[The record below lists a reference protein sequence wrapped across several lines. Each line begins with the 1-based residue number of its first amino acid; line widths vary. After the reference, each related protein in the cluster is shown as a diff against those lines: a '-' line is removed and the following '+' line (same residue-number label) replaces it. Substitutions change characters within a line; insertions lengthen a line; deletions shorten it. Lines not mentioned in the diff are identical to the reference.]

1 MSNQTTQLANGQIH
15 MSDHITVEL
24 IAPDGWPNNRT
35 DPDAVAEE
43 APRIRVV
50 WPPHTTV
57 CTPASYPAVAATIT
71 RLISES
77 AIALARWKAHGR

>member
-1 MSNQTTQLANGQIH
+1 MPKVTRLAHGQIH
-15 MSDHITVEL
+15 MSDHLTVEV

-35 DPDAVAEE
+35 DPNAAAEE
-43 APRIRVV
+43 VPRIRIV
-50 WPPHTTV
+50 WPSHATV
-57 CTPASYPAVAATIT
+57 CTPAAYPAIAATIT